1 MLTLIQ
7 GRTYYL
13 PGPVNIGVYLYPDGG
28 AAIIDTGLDDESGRR
43 VLKALRE
50 ADALPLR
57 TIINTHSHADHC
69 GGNAFLQK
77 RTEAVTWATPFE
89 AAVIENP
96 YLEPFYLSGGDP
108 FPALRNKFLMAK
120 PSRVDRR
127 AQSENP
133 ELAPL
138 QVVPLPGHTPEQ
150 IGILTPDGVLF
161 CADAFFSCAILD
173 KYYLPYFAQV
183 RAALTTL
190 EKLAGFQAAYYLPSH
205 GELTADL
212 PAVLA
217 ANRARLLAVSEY
229 ILTILEEPRSREDLV
244 AIIATEKGMAF
255 SPDQYFLSSAA
266 VAGHLA
272 YLAEEGLVRHYFSAG
287 RMLWVR
293 AESATT
299 FAAGKR
305 AVLPQGGA

>member
-28 AAIIDTGLDDESGRR
+28 AAVIDTGLDDESGRR

-77 RTEAVTWATPFE
+77 RTEAVTWAAPLE

-108 FPALRNKFLMAK
+108 FPALKNKFVMAK

-127 AQSENP
+127 LGSENP

-138 QVVPLPGHTPEQ
+138 QVVPLPGHAPEQ
-150 IGILTPDGVLF
+150 IGVLTPDGVLF
-161 CADAFFSCAILD
+161 CADAFFPCTILD

-183 RAALTTL
+183 RTALNTF
-190 EKLAGFQAAYYLPSH
+190 EKLAAFQAAYYLPCH
-205 GELTADL
+205 GELATD
-212 PAVLA
+212 PTPVLA
-217 ANRARLLAVSEY
+217 KNRARLLAVGEH
-229 ILTILEEPRSREDLV
+229 ILTLLGEPRSREDLV
-244 AIIATEKGMAF
+244 ALIATEKGMVL
-255 SPDQYFLSSAA
+255 SPDQYYLSSAA

-287 RMLWVR
+287 RLLWAR
-293 AESATT
+293 A
-299 FAAGKR
+299 
-305 AVLPQGGA
+305 

>member
-1 MLTLIQ
+1 MRCCSTLTLIQ

-13 PGPVNIGVYLYPDGG
+13 PGSVNIGIYLYPDGG
-28 AAIIDTGLDDESGRR
+28 AAVIDTGLDDESGRR

-50 ADALPLR
+50 AEALPIR

-108 FPALRNKFLMAK
+108 FPALKNKFVMAK

-127 AQSENP
+127 LGSENP

-138 QVVPLPGHTPEQ
+138 QVVPLPGHAPEQ
-150 IGILTPDGVLF
+150 IGVLTPDGVLF
-161 CADAFFSCAILD
+161 CADAVFSCTILD

-183 RAALTTL
+183 RAALRTL
-190 EKLAGFQAAYYLPSH
+190 EKLSGFQAAYYLPCH
-205 GELTADL
+205 GELTTDL
-212 PAVLA
+212 APVLA
-217 ANRARLLAVSEY
+217 ANRARLLSVGEY
-229 ILTILEEPRSREDLV
+229 ILTLLEEPRSREDLV
-244 AIIATEKGMAF
+244 ALFATEKGITL
-255 SPDQYFLSSAA
+255 SPDQYYLSSAA
-266 VAGHLA
+266 VTAHLA
-272 YLAEEGLVRHYFSAG
+272 YLAEEGLVRYYFSAG

-293 AESATT
+293 TSSAAT
-299 FAAGKR
+299 
-305 AVLPQGGA
+305 